1 MDWMWICS
9 WHILESGLVFGRA
22 PKSVQSQDILYAIEK
37 VRGEVLC
44 PPFAANQIYKKK
56 ALDHYWTLV

>member
-1 MDWMWICS
+1 
-9 WHILESGLVFGRA
+9 LESGLVFGRA

-56 ALDHYWTLV
+56 ALDHY